1 MNFMRKQGQEG
12 KKKKKE
18 QALESKTVDAT
29 MAVQTVGKQDYFIWQ
44 CCENNIA
51 AERQLYTALR
61 GAVPII
67 DSAIHKLLRI
77 IGNFT
82 VECEDKQ
89 AEKELHFFLNHV
101 KVNTYQQGIYSFISC
116 YFDQLLTYGTAVA
129 EIVPTIGG
137 NDIGALYVA
146 DLDNIDLM
154 HNDKTLSVDI

>member
-29 MAVQTVGKQDYFIWQ
+29 MAVQTVGKQDYFVWQ

-89 AEKELHFFLNHV
+89 VEKELHSFLGPRKGEYV
-101 KVNTYQQGIYSFISC
+101 STRYLQFY
-116 YFDQLLTYGTAVA
+116 QLLF
-129 EIVPTIGG
+129 
-137 NDIGALYVA
+137 
-146 DLDNIDLM
+146 
-154 HNDKTLSVDI
+154 

>member
-1 MNFMRKQGQEG
+1 MIEKKEGIFSLNFMRKQGQEG
-12 KKKKKE
+12 KKEEKE

-29 MAVQTVGKQDYFIWQ
+29 MAVQTVGKQDYFVWQ

-89 AEKELHFFLNHV
+89 VEKERILFLDHV
-101 KVNTYQQGIYSFISC
+101 KVNTYQQRYFTVLSAAILTSC
-116 YFDQLLTYGTAVA
+116 YIYGTAVA
-129 EIVPTIGG
+129 EIVPK
-137 NDIGALYVA
+137 L
-146 DLDNIDLM
+146 
-154 HNDKTLSVDI
+154 

>member
-1 MNFMRKQGQEG
+1 MIEKKEGIFSLNFMRKQGQEG

-29 MAVQTVGKQDYFIWQ
+29 MAVQTVGKQDYFVWQ

-82 VECEDKQ
+82 IVE
-89 AEKELHFFLNHV
+89 
-101 KVNTYQQGIYSFISC
+101 
-116 YFDQLLTYGTAVA
+116 
-129 EIVPTIGG
+129 
-137 NDIGALYVA
+137 
-146 DLDNIDLM
+146 
-154 HNDKTLSVDI
+154 

>member
-18 QALESKTVDAT
+18 QALESKTVVAT
-29 MAVQTVGKQDYFIWQ
+29 MAVQTVGKQDYFVWQ

-82 VECEDKQ
+82 IECEDKQ
-89 AEKELHFFLNHV
+89 GRKGTALFSGPCKGEYVSTRYLQF
-101 KVNTYQQGIYSFISC
+101 YSC
-116 YFDQLLTYGTAVA
+116 YF
-129 EIVPTIGG
+129 
-137 NDIGALYVA
+137 
-146 DLDNIDLM
+146 
-154 HNDKTLSVDI
+154 

>member
-29 MAVQTVGKQDYFIWQ
+29 MAVQTVGKQDYFVWQ

-89 AEKELHFFLNHV
+89 VEKELHSFLDHV
-101 KVNTYQQGIYSFISC
+101 KVNTYQQGIYSFIFLC
-116 YFDQLLTYGTAVA
+116 
-129 EIVPTIGG
+129 E
-137 NDIGALYVA
+137 NC
-146 DLDNIDLM
+146 
-154 HNDKTLSVDI
+154 